1 MKAIIE
7 FEFPES
13 CSCCP
18 LRFIH
23 TDIDENEVIGC
34 GYLNTD
40 VTEYSES
47 RHRDCPLKPA
57 IERGI
62 V

>member
-1 MKAIIE
+1 MKAILE
-7 FEFPES
+7 LELPES

-23 TDIDENEVIGC
+23 TDYDENEVIGC

-40 VTEYSES
+40 VTEYTES
-47 RHRDCPLKPA
+47 RHCDCPLN
-57 IERGI
+57 
-62 V
+62 